1 MTDVTVIGGSPR
13 YSTVPLVSV
22 TSDNVTVLTPRFG
35 NGAGAFRIGKNSIIL
50 TKIVKN

>member
-22 TSDNVTVLTPRFG
+22 TSDNVTEFSHPFLGMGPVPLEL
-35 NGAGAFRIGKNSIIL
+35 GKIAL
-50 TKIVKN
+50 F